1 MAKIL
6 LLSPIVMTIVLPTM
20 AASRDSFE
28 KGLTRAIG
36 WWVVFSIGFMVA
48 LRYIY
53 PRLL

>member
-1 MAKIL
+1 MAKFL
-6 LLSPIVMTIVLPTM
+6 LLSPILMTIVLPTM

-28 KGLTRAIG
+28 RGLTRAIG
-36 WWVVFSIGFMVA
+36 WWVVFGLGFMFA